1 MSRADDL
8 PALAGGPSLAR
19 LDSRDAVA
27 VDAVARLHET
37 HLPDSPIVRIG
48 PRFMRELYYKPLVA
62 DGLVRCIIA
71 RADGRIVGFLS
82 YTDDPYRFMT
92 RGIRRHF
99 GGLSWVLAREAFA
112 RPALL
117 AEALVA
123 ARIIIERRAVPARSV
138 EGVGEALSMAIER
151 EYTRWVPPGGESRL
165 AIRFFDTMAA
175 DLAESGC
182 QSLELN
188 VDPARLAPN
197 LFYSSLGCT
206 LKRTVIAGRV
216 VHRYGYDLKRSRA
229 AGGRAAT

>member
-1 MSRADDL
+1 MSRVNDL
-8 PALAGGPSLAR
+8 PALTGGPSLAR
-19 LDSRDAVA
+19 LDSRDAAA

-37 HLPDSPIVRIG
+37 HLPDSPLVRIG
-48 PRFMRELYYKPLVA
+48 PRFMRELYYKSLVA
-62 DGLVRCIIA
+62 DGLVRCLIA

-99 GGLSWVLAREAFA
+99 GGLLWVLAREAFA

-123 ARIIIERRAVPARSV
+123 ARIMIERRAAPAPSI

-151 EYTRWVPPGGESRL
+151 EYLRWVPPGGESRL
-165 AIRFFDTMAA
+165 AIRLFDTMAA

-182 QSLELN
+182 QRLELN

-206 LKRTVIAGRV
+206 LERTVIAGRA
-216 VHRYGYDLKRSRA
+216 VHRFGYELKQSRA
-229 AGGRAAT
+229 GGQKNAT